1 MKKICLLAV
10 SYILLSGSVA
20 IAGDHKDC
28 KQCKEKQCTEKCKD
42 TCPKSQCPK
51 A

>member
-10 SYILLSGSVA
+10 SYILLSGSVVF
-20 IAGDHKDC
+20 AGNHKDC
-28 KQCKEKQCTEKCKD
+28 KKCKQTHCTQKCKD
-42 TCPKSQCPK
+42 TCPKSQCLK